1 MVLFNLEHTLN
12 VTQSTLTSYVTV
24 IQLVHLAH
32 KQASW
37 ISARGGDTIL
47 ILDSFKT
54 SWPAG

>member
-47 ILDSFKT
+47 I
-54 SWPAG
+54 